1 MEPFSLA
8 LLAALAGGGSVLAA
22 DRLLRSPPRAPA
34 SAPRGT
40 AMTLAEAML
49 AVADGTEPV
58 RMEPGPPGAASRTAS
73 AFNAMARAIEERERS
88 LHDIARCDTETGL
101 LTRRALEL
109 ALDQARQPDR
119 RPLFVAAV
127 QVDRFSTLRQNIGY
141 ALAASVIREL
151 GERAG
156 RCIPGSSVGRLGT
169 ATLGIGFAAADTI
182 EATAWLTTLR
192 TSLERQLD
200 LGGHVLDVTVTIG
213 YAGADGA
220 DGATVACAALIER
233 AELAADQAKSVR
245 SKLTMFSID
254 EFGDP
259 SERLALMRDLRG
271 ALANGDIFLCYQ
283 PKFRSRTNEIDAI
296 EALIRWRHPER
307 GMIAPEQFIALAEE
321 TGEIRAV
328 TEWVLKQAMRD
339 QAQLAADGFPLT
351 VYVNISGRLLGDRQ
365 FADSALRLA
374 RDCACPLGF
383 EITETAVIFD
393 PDGALRD
400 LAAFA
405 AAGIRIAIDDYGSG
419 WSSLAYLKKLP
430 AHELKIDRMFISDLT
445 GSHRDPLL
453 VRSTIDLAHAL
464 EMEVTAEG
472 VDTPAALA
480 LLRVMGCDL
489 IQGFLIAP
497 PMTVDELVSFL
508 GQRQYLVNIDVAMPT
523 LTRAGSSW

>member
-8 LLAALAGGGSVLAA
+8 LLAALAGGGSALAA
-22 DRLLRSPPRAPA
+22 DRLLRSPRPVAPLAPA
-34 SAPRGT
+34 GT
-40 AMTLAEAML
+40 AVSLAEAML
-49 AVADGTEPV
+49 ALADGSDSV
-58 RMEPGPPGAASRTAS
+58 RMEPGPPGAPSRTAS
-73 AFNAMARAIEERERS
+73 AFNAMARAIEEREQS
-88 LHDIARCDTETGL
+88 LRDIARSDTETGL

-109 ALDQARQPDR
+109 ALEQVRQPDR

-127 QVDRFSTLRQNIGY
+127 RVDRFATLRQNIGY
-141 ALAASVIREL
+141 ALATSVIREL
-151 GERAG
+151 GARA
-156 RCIPGSSVGRLGT
+156 RRSIPGSSVGRLGT
-169 ATLGIGFAAADTI
+169 ATLGIGFAAADAS

-192 TSLERQLD
+192 TALERQLD
-200 LGGHVLDVTVTIG
+200 LGGHFLDLTVTIG
-213 YAGADGA
+213 HAGADGA
-220 DGATVACAALIER
+220 SVACNALIER
-233 AELAADQAKSVR
+233 AELAADQAETVR
-245 SKLTMFSID
+245 SKLLMFSID

-271 ALANGDIFLCYQ
+271 ALSNGDIFLCYQ
-283 PKFRSRTNEIDAI
+283 PKFRSRTDEIDSI
-296 EALIRWRHPER
+296 EALIRWRHPTR

-339 QAQLAADGFPLT
+339 QARLAADGHPLT

-374 RDCACPLGF
+374 RDCAGPLGF

-393 PDGALRD
+393 PEGALRD

-430 AHELKIDRMFISDLT
+430 AHELKIDRMFITDLT

-464 EMEVTAEG
+464 DMEVTAEG

-497 PMTVDELVSFL
+497 PMTVDELGSFL

-523 LTRAGSSW
+523 LSRAGSSW